1 MRLRPT
7 SNARGPAGFTLIE
20 LLVVMAA
27 LGLLLAL
34 TAPRYAQHV
43 DRAREA
49 VLRQNL
55 ASLRDAIDKFY
66 ADRARYPATLDELVQ
81 LRYLRQVP
89 LDPVTD
95 RTDTWSAVP
104 PPGQSTGLADIHSGA
119 PGMAADGT
127 PYAKW

>member
-1 MRLRPT
+1 MASGTFHRRV
-7 SNARGPAGFTLIE
+7 ARGFTLIE

-34 TAPRYAQHV
+34 TAPRYVEHV

-55 ASLRDAIDKFY
+55 ASLRESIDKFY
-66 ADRARYPATLDELVQ
+66 ADRARYPASLDELVVQ
-81 LRYLRQVP
+81 RYLRQLP

-95 RTDTWSAVP
+95 RQDSWVLSP
-104 PPGQSTGLADIHSGA
+104 PPGQEAGVADVHSGA
-119 PGMAADGT
+119 AGHARDGS